1 MVTIGNRDKQL
12 SDLLIKLRAVRLG
25 PRRRPAGDPRLAGLD
40 LRAGRCRPPTWSP
53 ASGRSLTTDVKQLR
67 TVAGNLD
74 RNKAEIDRAL
84 QVLPIK
90 LNKIGR
96 TAIYGSFF
104 NFYLCNFK
112 GSGEAAPRARPSRS
126 SPVDY
131 ATNSP
136 RCDLG

>member
-1 MVTIGNRDKQL
+1 MQT
-12 SDLLIKLRAVRLG
+12 SDLVTGI
-25 PRRRPAGDPRLAGLD
+25 RPA
-40 LRAGRCRPPTWSP
+40 
-53 ASGRSLTTDVKQLR
+53 LTTDVKQLR
-67 TVAGNLD
+67 KVAGNLD

-112 GSGEAAPRARPSRS
+112 GNVKLPAGRGQQQRDPR
-126 SPVDY
+126 VDY
-131 ATNSP
+131 AANS
-136 RCDLG
+136 DEV